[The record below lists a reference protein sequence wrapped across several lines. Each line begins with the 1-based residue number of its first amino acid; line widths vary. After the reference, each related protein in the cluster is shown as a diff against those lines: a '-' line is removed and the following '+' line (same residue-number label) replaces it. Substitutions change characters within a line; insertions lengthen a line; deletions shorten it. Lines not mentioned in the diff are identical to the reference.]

1 MFENEDIETLFR
13 AMKVPP
19 ALGDRLHRGGRT
31 CYAESKV
38 CKGVQG
44 QFGPRCAEGHD
55 EGEVLMPG
63 HPLLQ
68 GDGLGFKSVT
78 MGFR

>member
-31 CYAESKV
+31 CYAETEV
-38 CKGVQG
+38 CEGVQG
-44 QFGPRCAEGHD
+44 QFSPWCVERRD

-68 GDGLGFKSVT
+68 RAGLEFKSIIT
-78 MGFR
+78 ELR